1 MKQVISVLLVIILIF
16 GCSGSND
23 TLMMSPE
30 EGLAYAMELYD
41 DEDYQYSQREFQT
54 LVLQHPGSTITDD
67 AQYYLGMSYYND
79 EQYLLAAYEFSKLI
93 RDIRGSEYVSKSQFM
108 LADSYYQLSPPY
120 QLDQSYTIKAIEEFQ
135 SFIDFFPIDQKV
147 DEAEKKIGELNLKL
161 AEKEFNSARIYEK
174 MEYYNASMDYYTKVY
189 ETYHDTEFAPKAL
202 YRKIYILLD
211 KEWFAQAFES
221 ISIYLEKYPDNE
233 DANEIR
239 ELHEDM
245 AFKK

>member
-1 MKQVISVLLVIILIF
+1 
-16 GCSGSND
+16 
-23 TLMMSPE
+23 
-30 EGLAYAMELYD
+30 
-41 DEDYQYSQREFQT
+41 
-54 LVLQHPGSTITDD
+54 
-67 AQYYLGMSYYND
+67 
-79 EQYLLAAYEFSKLI
+79 
-93 RDIRGSEYVSKSQFM
+93 
-108 LADSYYQLSPPY
+108 
-120 QLDQSYTIKAIEEFQ
+120 
-135 SFIDFFPIDQKV
+135 
-147 DEAEKKIGELNLKL
+147 
-161 AEKEFNSARIYEK
+161 